1 MKNLALI
8 LTLFLLL
15 SHFVSGQQRDLN
27 QLVAYCAEAP
37 TIRYFSDPEN
47 GFAEA
52 FELLKNA
59 SNNVDYGIF
68 FVSDL
73 YNLVLDIAF
82 PALLFSEML
91 LNAISMA
98 FWGLMWFVGA
108 PA

>member
-37 TIRYFSDPEN
+37 NIRYFTDPDNNFTEN
-47 GFAEA
+47 FEMIKEEISKNSVLPLDRFTSFVLEITFPVAA
-52 FELLKNA
+52 F
-59 SNNVDYGIF
+59 G
-68 FVSDL
+68 
-73 YNLVLDIAF
+73 
-82 PALLFSEML
+82 EMI